1 MNFLYW
7 RKNILGKISPTH
19 NSISVLQTGAI
30 RANLDEMEE
39 FANFLE
45 RSLENAVTEIE
56 ESIDKHVTQSSADEE
71 LWNVTENFPYLFR
84 ASALISILGFFEHN
98 LNVVCDALRKEFS
111 KEVKITDLPGKGLK
125 RSKQYISKIIGVN
138 FPANSESWKILLKL
152 SEIRNLIA
160 HRDSH
165 IKNDDPDLLRFI
177 NDNQYLSIDFTNRVR
192 LHKGALNYLID
203 YMHSFFNELSEAIFE
218 FSNKNLLNTE
228 LKPD

>member
-1 MNFLYW
+1 MGN
-7 RKNILGKISPTH
+7 KSPTQI
-19 NSISVLQTGAI
+19 SISALQTGAI
-30 RANLDEMEE
+30 RANLNEMEE

-45 RSLENAVTEIE
+45 KSLENAVTEVE
-56 ESIDKHVTQSSADEE
+56 ESIDKHETQASADEE

-84 ASALISILGFFEHN
+84 ASALLSILGFFEHN

-125 RSKQYISKIIGVN
+125 RSKQYISKVIGVN
-138 FPANSESWKILLKL
+138 FPANSKSWKILLKL

-160 HRDSH
+160 HRDSQ

-177 NDNQYLSIDFTNRVR
+177 SENQYLSLDLTNKVR

-203 YMHSFFNELSEAIFE
+203 YMHSFFNELSVAISE
-218 FSNKNLLNTE
+218 FSKSNLLNTN